1 MRGKRKE
8 VKGMSHKNDE
18 CDIETLKKMNSLGM
32 AWRVSFSAV
41 SALSWL
47 GFFILWLAF
56 YASDY
61 NAYENIAII
70 ILSAV
75 VFVALNAAIWVPFGM
90 KFAESEPRHRTTGAD
105 IVSIIAGVGW
115 LAFLVIWLMVY
126 AGDYDIY
133 QNIAVFIV
141 SLLAFGGVSA
151 VAHALGWSR
160 GTRSA

>member
-1 MRGKRKE
+1 MRKE
-8 VKGMSHKNDE
+8 ERNMGHNDE
-18 CDIETLKKMNSLGM
+18 CDIETLKKMNSMGM
-32 AWRVSFSAV
+32 AWRVSLSAI

-47 GFFILWLAF
+47 AFFILWLAF
-56 YASDY
+56 YAGGY

-70 ILSAV
+70 ILSVV
-75 VFVALNAAIWVPFGM
+75 VFVALNVVVWVPFGM
-90 KFAESEPRHRTTGAD
+90 KFAEGEPEHKTTGAD

-115 LAFLVIWLMVY
+115 LAFLLVWLLMY

-151 VAHALGWSR
+151 VAHALGCSR
-160 GTRSA
+160 GMRSA